1 VEVIDVYNEVQ
12 WYNPKLKNGQY
23 LAVPLNNAEKPA
35 VVYFIKDVSRNCQIV
50 DYSQAW

>member
-1 VEVIDVYNEVQ
+1 VPIDE
-12 WYNPKLKNGQY
+12 GS
-23 LAVPLNNAEKPA
+23 KPR